1 MPSLD
6 LVGDALAPVSP
17 VSPVSP
23 IYPALGINAKHRSM
37 ATVKH
42 QHQAQIV
49 PAPARPTVVGQRSV
63 FLAGTITKTARGVD
77 WRDAVIEALS
87 HLPVTIFNPL
97 RPDWDSSWREDVE
110 FHPFREQVEWEL
122 DMQDHADIV
131 FVYYGPGTE
140 APISRLELGLAARQG
155 KAMVTCHRDYKK
167 RGNVHIV
174 SQRLGIEFLDA
185 DEDFISSMVRKVE
198 SLLSEEDVSSDEGP
212 PSS

>member
-1 MPSLD
+1 MI
-6 LVGDALAPVSP
+6 PVP
-17 VSPVSP
+17 AISP
-23 IYPALGINAKHRSM
+23 IYPALGINAKHHSM
-37 ATVKH
+37 ATVQRH

-63 FLAGTITKTARGVD
+63 FLAGTIAKTARGVD
-77 WRDAVIEALS
+77 WRDAMIEALS

-97 RPDWDSSWREDVE
+97 RPDWDSSWKEVAE

-140 APISRLELGLAARQG
+140 APISLLELGLAARVG
-155 KAMVTCHRDYKK
+155 KAMVACHRDYKK

-174 SQRLGIEFLDA
+174 SQRLGFDLFDA
-185 DEDFISSMVRKVE
+185 DEDFISSVVKKVE
-198 SLLSEEDVSSDEGP
+198 SLLGEDDGSSDEGP
-212 PSS
+212 PSC